1 MRTLRSFPATGLIAA
16 VLSGL
21 LCALNVAAQVNSA
34 APQITQAVN
43 NSSLVV
49 LRGNVHPL
57 ARPEYDRGPAPASLP
72 MQHML
77 LVLKRSPQQEAA
89 LEELLAEQQD
99 KSSPNYHKWLT
110 PAEFG
115 AQFGPSDSDIQTVE
129 SWLRS
134 QGFTVDGVS
143 TGRVV
148 IDFSGSAGQ
157 VQSAFHT
164 AIHRYVLPSGAQ
176 HWANSTDPE
185 IPAAF
190 ASVVAGIRSLNNFF
204 PKPQHAAVHH
214 NGVRPAFTYPTG
226 CTANFSASDNCF
238 FDVTPA
244 DFDTIYNVP
253 STGAGAGQ
261 TIAIISDTDVSA
273 TDLQQ
278 FRSSSMFNLPTMNAM
293 GPNDNPNTSS
303 CPTPASPTGVPCF
316 VQFVPPGQI
325 DPGIQCPNP
334 PVSGQPA
341 PTYDPPSCTSSSNGD
356 ESEAALDVE
365 WAGAA
370 APSANIWL
378 VSSADPSSP
387 TSVGGGGYTTTF
399 GGDLSANYIVNCSVT
414 GPNCPVAIPADVL
427 TTSYGA
433 CELEL
438 GTTGNQFYNST
449 WQQAAAEGITVLAAT
464 GDSGSAGCD
473 PLPGVTGLPEPAQAG
488 LAVSGVASTPY
499 DTAVGGTDFDQA
511 TDPAQ
516 FWSTINTGTGESA
529 KGYIPETTWN
539 GSCTNS
545 LFGSNTIA
553 NCNNPNLDLSGTNDY
568 NFIWTEGG
576 SGGKSSCTSSSST
589 ATTLSQAIASC
600 ADPYPK
606 PSWQT
611 GSGVPDDGVRD
622 VPDVSL
628 FASNG
633 VLGTAYIV
641 CEADTPQGSL
651 TTPPGQGGAACS
663 LSSPPSQTSVT
674 ASFEEFGGTSVS
686 VQIFGGIV
694 TLMDQAAGDK
704 QGNINPTL
712 YSLANQSGNTCTS
725 EANPPSSCVFYDV
738 QSGTIT
744 QPCNISFPGITNKSP
759 DCTGSGSDQIGIL
772 EASGVDAYNAGP
784 GYDLATGLGTVNV
797 GNLIGQWPTTA
808 DFILSSAD
816 PSVTI
821 PSSTSSGTLTFTI
834 TSENGFS
841 GTFDFSSS
849 SCSGLPSGFTCTFS
863 PSSATLS
870 AGGTITETASIQS
883 STMPGLVSPGPRGG
897 FWNSNH
903 PNIEIL
909 PECALGLAVLGFAF
923 SGRRRFRWAALAFL
937 FVGLGVAAGCGGGG
951 TSSDSPGGSNPGGG
965 TGTTTA
971 TMTVASGGK
980 SHTLN
985 FQVTVQ

>member
-1 MRTLRSFPATGLIAA
+1 MPTPQLLPSRALIAA
-16 VLSGL
+16 VLFGS
-21 LCALNVAAQVNSA
+21 LCAINVRAQTNSA
-34 APQITQAVN
+34 TPQITQAVS
-43 NSSLVV
+43 NSNLVV

-57 ARPEYDRGPAPASLP
+57 ARPEYDRGPAPASLS
-72 MQHML
+72 MEHML
-77 LVLKRSPQQEAA
+77 LVLKRSPQQESA
-89 LEELLAEQQD
+89 LEQLLADQQD

-134 QGFTVDGVS
+134 QGFTVSSIS

-157 VQSAFHT
+157 VQNAFHA

-185 IPAAF
+185 IPAAL
-190 ASVVAGIRSLNNFF
+190 ASVVSGIRSLNNFF
-204 PKPQHAAVHH
+204 PRPQHATVHR

-226 CTANFSASDNCF
+226 CTANFSANNNCF

-278 FRSSSMFNLPTMNAM
+278 FRSMFGMPAMTSVGPT
-293 GPNDNPNTSS
+293 S
-303 CPTPASPTGVPCF
+303 SPTGCVNNTPCF
-316 VQFVPPGQI
+316 VQFVPPGTS
-325 DPGIQCPNP
+325 DPGIQCPEAGL
-334 PVSGQPA
+334 S
-341 PTYDPPSCTSSSNGD
+341 YSPPSCTSNTNGD
-356 ESEAALDVE
+356 ESEAALDME

-378 VSSADPSSP
+378 VSSAD
-387 TSVGGGGYTTTF
+387 TSTDF
-399 GGDLSANYIVNCSVT
+399 GGDLSATYVVNCPT
-414 GPNCPVAIPADVL
+414 ANATTCPVAVPASVL
-427 TTSYGA
+427 NTSYGA

-449 WQQAAAEGITVLAAT
+449 WQQAAAEGITVLASS

-473 PLPGVTGLPEPAQAG
+473 FFDPSTALPQPAQAG
-488 LAVSGVASTPY
+488 LAVNGTASTPY
-499 DTAVGGTDFDQA
+499 DTAVGGTDFNQIS
-511 TDPAQ
+511 DPAE
-516 FWSTINTGTGESA
+516 FWNTTNSGTGESA
-529 KGYIPETTWN
+529 KGYIPEIAWN
-539 GSCTNS
+539 DSCTNS
-545 LFGSNTIA
+545 LFGSNAITD
-553 NCNNPNLDLSGTNDY
+553 CNNPNLDQSGANDY
-568 NFIWTEGG
+568 NYIWTEGG
-576 SGGKSSCTSSSST
+576 SGGKSSCTASNAN
-589 ATTLSQAIASC
+589 ATTLSQALASC

-606 PSWQT
+606 PSWQQ
-611 GSGVPDDGVRD
+611 GNGVPDDGVRD

-633 VLGTAYIV
+633 FLGTAYII
-641 CEADTPQGSL
+641 CEADTPPASGE
-651 TTPPGQGGAACS
+651 PGQGGAACS
-663 LSSPPSQTSVT
+663 LSSPPSQNSVT

-704 QGNINPTL
+704 QGNINPIL
-712 YSLANQSGNTCTS
+712 YSLANSSGNTCTS

-744 QPCNISFPGITNKSP
+744 QPCDISFPGLTKSP
-759 DCTGSGSDQIGIL
+759 DCTGSGSDTIGIL
-772 EASGVDAYNAGP
+772 ELNGTDAYNAGA
-784 GYDLATGLGTVNV
+784 GYDLATGLGAVNV
-797 GNLIGQWPTTA
+797 GNLIAQWPTTA
-808 DFILSSAD
+808 DFILSSSN

-821 PSSTSSGTLTFTI
+821 PNASSSGTLTFTI
-834 TSENGFS
+834 TSVNGFTGS
-841 GTFDFSSS
+841 FDFSSS
-849 SCSGLPSGFTCTFS
+849 TCSGLPSGFTCSFS
-863 PSSATLS
+863 PSSATLN
-870 AGGTITETASIQS
+870 AGQTITETVSIQS
-883 STMPGLVSPGPRGG
+883 SSPGAVSPTPRG
-897 FWNSNH
+897 FWNRNH
-903 PNIEIL
+903 SIEVPL
-909 PECALGLAVLGFAF
+909 ECALVL
-923 SGRRRFRWAALAFL
+923 AALALAFSKRRQSRWFALGVL
-937 FVGLGVAAGCGGGG
+937 FVGLGAAAGCSGGGSNSG
-951 TSSDSPGGSNPGGG
+951 SPGGNGSGGSG
-965 TGTTTA
+965 ADTATA
-971 TMTVASGGK
+971 TMTVASGSK